1 MNVPLEDVHNYVKIL
16 MEDTDVVAIEGIIYH
31 RMDILVQVKYQI

>member
-1 MNVPLEDVHNYVKIL
+1 MNVYLGDVHNYVKIL

-31 RMDILVQVKYQI
+31 RIGILVQVKDQI